1 MQERDKINFFKAR
14 VGIND
19 DNIARNYLNLTNGN
33 KEQAVQLYVS
43 EQRSN
48 LNLGANNFQNPREIS
63 GPTDFLINQD
73 LFSKKVYQLNEAS
86 SYSDLN
92 KFLNDMLIYVAIDF
106 QTFFNN
112 LKKHAGLIIILN
124 KQTIFNVRNNIICAC
139 NNQLCQDI
147 IKNAVIFPVM
157 NDSQLGTEF
166 SKIYKP
172 RNYPLYLFCKYKN
185 SRIMEIKFKAE
196 YNFVIDNVVNNLLDC
211 FPDSDVRQSLY
222 QSINKTIAD
231 LRHSINFGG
240 NIDNF
245 YNANNNMHNNG
256 GNNNRN
262 NNNSNNYNNANNNG
276 ANLLR
281 DYGNYFSGS
290 MEELLALISNLE
302 SNINQQN
309 NNNGINNNN
318 NSNNNNYNNA
328 NNYNY
333 NLPRQD
339 NNNISQ
345 NLNNIHN
352 SNLNNS
358 NNNQNYIYE
367 SYNNHENG
375 YNYQSDIYNSN
386 INNNINNPHQNNNN
400 NYYYNPNQDINRGM
414 DNINIPN
421 QNINSNNNSINIP
434 KDSINNNINN
444 PYPNNNS
451 SINDN
456 NSLNQ
461 SNNKLQDS
469 IYGLSDGE
477 VNMKRE
483 REMRELEKQQE
494 EKIRKEEEEKRKK
507 LDEENEKKK
516 KIENYEKEALIC
528 KQNLPNEPE
537 ESNPDVC
544 RIMFRYPDG
553 DKNSERRFLKTDK
566 INILYT
572 FVKSLGR
579 EIFSEPKSNN
589 FDLFTGFPAKN
600 LENSKNNTLESEG
613 LFPSSMVQ
621 IREKE

>member
-185 SRIMEIKFKAE
+185 SRTMEIKFKAE

-276 ANLLR
+276 GNLLR

-318 NSNNNNYNNA
+318 NSNNNNYN
-328 NNYNY
+328 
-333 NLPRQD
+333 
-339 NNNISQ
+339 
-345 NLNNIHN
+345 
-352 SNLNNS
+352 
-358 NNNQNYIYE
+358 
-367 SYNNHENG
+367 
-375 YNYQSDIYNSN
+375 SN
-386 INNNINNPHQNNNN
+386 INNNINNLHQNNNN

-421 QNINSNNNSINIP
+421 QSINSNNNSINIP
-434 KDSINNNINN
+434 KDSINNHINN

-456 NSLNQ
+456 NSINQ

-507 LDEENEKKK
+507 LEEENEKKM
-516 KIENYEKEALIC
+516 KIENYEKDALIC

>member
-92 KFLNDMLIYVAIDF
+92 KFLNDMLIYVSVDF

-318 NSNNNNYNNA
+318 NSNNNN
-328 NNYNY
+328 
-333 NLPRQD
+333 
-339 NNNISQ
+339 
-345 NLNNIHN
+345 
-352 SNLNNS
+352 
-358 NNNQNYIYE
+358 
-367 SYNNHENG
+367 
-375 YNYQSDIYNSN
+375 
-386 INNNINNPHQNNNN
+386 
-400 NYYYNPNQDINRGM
+400 
-414 DNINIPN
+414 IPN
-421 QNINSNNNSINIP
+421 QSINSNNNSINIQ
-434 KDSINNNINN
+434 KDSINNNMINN

-451 SINDN
+451 SINDNNIN

-477 VNMKRE
+477 INMKRE

-507 LDEENEKKK
+507 LEEENEKKM
-516 KIENYEKEALIC
+516 KIENYEKDALIC

-537 ESNPDVC
+537 ENNPDVC

>member
-318 NSNNNNYNNA
+318 NSNNNNYN
-328 NNYNY
+328 
-333 NLPRQD
+333 
-339 NNNISQ
+339 
-345 NLNNIHN
+345 
-352 SNLNNS
+352 
-358 NNNQNYIYE
+358 
-367 SYNNHENG
+367 
-375 YNYQSDIYNSN
+375 SN
-386 INNNINNPHQNNNN
+386 INNNINNLHQNNNN

-421 QNINSNNNSINIP
+421 QSINSNNNSINIP

-507 LDEENEKKK
+507 LEEENEKKI
-516 KIENYEKEALIC
+516 KIENYEKDALIC

>member
-139 NNQLCQDI
+139 KNQLCQDI

-318 NSNNNNYNNA
+318 NSNNNNYN
-328 NNYNY
+328 
-333 NLPRQD
+333 
-339 NNNISQ
+339 
-345 NLNNIHN
+345 
-352 SNLNNS
+352 
-358 NNNQNYIYE
+358 
-367 SYNNHENG
+367 
-375 YNYQSDIYNSN
+375 SN
-386 INNNINNPHQNNNN
+386 INNNINNLHQNNNN
-400 NYYYNPNQDINRGM
+400 NNYYNPNQDINRGM

-434 KDSINNNINN
+434 KDSINNHINN
-444 PYPNNNS
+444 PYPNNNR
-451 SINDN
+451 SINDNNIN

-507 LDEENEKKK
+507 LEEENEKKK

>member
-211 FPDSDVRQSLY
+211 FPYSDVRQSLY

-318 NSNNNNYNNA
+318 NSNNNNNA

-339 NNNISQ
+339 NNNIYQ
-345 NLNNIHN
+345 NLNNI
-352 SNLNNS
+352 
-358 NNNQNYIYE
+358 Y
-367 SYNNHENG
+367 
-375 YNYQSDIYNSN
+375 
-386 INNNINNPHQNNNN
+386 
-400 NYYYNPNQDINRGM
+400 
-414 DNINIPN
+414 
-421 QNINSNNNSINIP
+421 
-434 KDSINNNINN
+434 
-444 PYPNNNS
+444 
-451 SINDN
+451 
-456 NSLNQ
+456 
-461 SNNKLQDS
+461 
-469 IYGLSDGE
+469 
-477 VNMKRE
+477 
-483 REMRELEKQQE
+483 
-494 EKIRKEEEEKRKK
+494 
-507 LDEENEKKK
+507 
-516 KIENYEKEALIC
+516 
-528 KQNLPNEPE
+528 
-537 ESNPDVC
+537 
-544 RIMFRYPDG
+544 
-553 DKNSERRFLKTDK
+553 
-566 INILYT
+566 
-572 FVKSLGR
+572 KS
-579 EIFSEPKSNN
+579 
-589 FDLFTGFPAKN
+589 AK
-600 LENSKNNTLESEG
+600 
-613 LFPSSMVQ
+613 
-621 IREKE
+621 